1 MAYEI
6 IGSIY
11 KIGTTENIT
20 TRNNT
25 TLQKRSLVLK
35 QQRYDQNTGEPF
47 EPNYLT
53 IDFTQMGC
61 AQLDK
66 YKAGDF
72 VRVRFDVSGVKY
84 NDKNTQ
90 EEKFFVSL
98 RGFRIE
104 PYKRNTVQEN
114 EPANQLQNNVAP
126 ASTTQPEPEPQ
137 QGDLPF

>member
-11 KIGTTENIT
+11 KIGTTENIQ

-66 YKAGDF
+66 YKTGDF

-114 EPANQLQNNVAP
+114 EPANQQQNNVAP
-126 ASTTQPEPEPQ
+126 APTTQPESD
-137 QGDLPF
+137 QGDPLPF

>member
-66 YKAGDF
+66 YKTGDF

-104 PYKRNTVQEN
+104 PYKRSTAQEN
-114 EPANQLQNNVAP
+114 EPASQPKSDVAP
-126 ASTTQPEPEPQ
+126 ASTTQPEPE
-137 QGDLPF
+137 QGDPLPF